1 MSLPSDPSSNRAA
14 APGLSRRSF
23 LQGSALATAGATVL
37 GVASSMTADAESD
50 PDRDLRL
57 VGLEAVSMT
66 LNVNGTARILQ
77 IEPRMT
83 LAETLR
89 GPMELTGTKIACNR
103 GSCSACTVWLDG
115 APVCACMMLAI
126 DVGARNVTTIEGLAQ
141 HDQLHPVQAAF
152 IEHDALQCGF
162 CTPGMVMSCAALLNR
177 LPHPSAADVHA
188 AISGH
193 VCRCGT
199 YPHVIAATLA
209 AAAPSHG

>member
-1 MSLPSDPSSNRAA
+1 
-14 APGLSRRSF
+14 LSRRSF

-37 GVASSMTADAESD
+37 GVASAMMEEAESASNQ
-50 PDRDLRL
+50 
-57 VGLEAVSMT
+57 GLGLLGPEPVAMT
-66 LNVNGTARILQ
+66 LNVNGTARLLQ

-89 GPMELTGTKIACNR
+89 GPLELTGTKIACNR
-103 GSCSACTVWLDG
+103 GACSACTVWLDG
-115 APVCACMMLAI
+115 APVCACMMLTI
-126 DVGARNVTTIEGLAQ
+126 DVGARHVTTIEGLAR
-141 HDQLHPVQAAF
+141 HGELHPVQTAF
-152 IEHDALQCGF
+152 IQHDALQCGF

-177 LPHPSAADVHA
+177 LPHPSAADVQA

-209 AAAPSHG
+209 AVKPTHG